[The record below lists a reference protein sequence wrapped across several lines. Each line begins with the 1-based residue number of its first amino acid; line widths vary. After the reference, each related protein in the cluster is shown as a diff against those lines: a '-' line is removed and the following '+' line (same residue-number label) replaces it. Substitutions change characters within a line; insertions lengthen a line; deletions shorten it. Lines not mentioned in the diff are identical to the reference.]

1 MKKFSTYL
9 VVMFMIVFWILRI
22 IITLSAEMGNN
33 FLGITP
39 INETFEIVIL
49 FGVGKVLPIVYPASG
64 SETPLLKL
72 LFIIAIFNKFTL

>member
-22 IITLSAEMGNN
+22 VITLSAEMGSN

-39 INETFEIVIL
+39 INETF
-49 FGVGKVLPIVYPASG
+49 
-64 SETPLLKL
+64 
-72 LFIIAIFNKFTL
+72 

>member
-22 IITLSAEMGNN
+22 VITLSAEMGSN

-49 FGVGKVLPIVYPASG
+49 FATLVCAILIVKG
-64 SETPLLKL
+64 
-72 LFIIAIFNKFTL
+72 N